1 MFDGF
6 WSGIFGGLFGP
17 AVALWLSRFKYW
29 AVFLVATLSVHVYIF
44 VLGWLDTNF
53 LSSFKRGVTFAC
65 TSTGFFAPM
74 IIGVLAVFVA
84 FIGSLNA
91 PKKGE
96 DDKPK

>member
-17 AVALWLSRFKYW
+17 AIALWLSRFKYW
-29 AVFLVATLSVHVYIF
+29 MIFLVAMMTTYMGLF
-44 VLGWLDTNF
+44 VAGIYSKGLQ
-53 LSSFKRGVTFAC
+53 FA
-65 TSTGFFAPM
+65 TEAMLKNILTPVGILFPM
-74 IIGVLAVFVA
+74 GIGVFAVFVA

-96 DDKPK
+96 DDKP